1 VSCPTEALFSQ
12 LESFC
17 LPVFSGF
24 SPLFAETATKFSE
37 VSRVT
42 NFGNKPGL
50 WSQCTDRLLLHD
62 PADWRWPEG
71 NRVTSLGH
79 RQVLSSV
86 LAEEYCSAQ
95 TASRRGCRFVL
106 ESCSSIARRID
117 SESTVVAHFNK
128 VLAYQRFRNGPC
140 ECPAISLWRS
150 RSAATRCASD
160 VRNWCACLICSTVV
174 AASRHHFFY
183 RRYMEPQKCADGVA
197 MFFWKRQRLIYCI
210 AVFTLH
216 ERRRL
221 FLGRTEIAAPTLRT
235 ICGCAS

>member
-50 WSQCTDRLLLHD
+50 WSECTDRLLLHD

-79 RQVLSSV
+79 RQLVLSSV
-86 LAEEYCSAQ
+86 LAEEHCSAQ

-117 SESTVVAHFNK
+117 SES
-128 VLAYQRFRNGPC
+128 
-140 ECPAISLWRS
+140 I
-150 RSAATRCASD
+150 
-160 VRNWCACLICSTVV
+160 
-174 AASRHHFFY
+174 
-183 RRYMEPQKCADGVA
+183 
-197 MFFWKRQRLIYCI
+197 
-210 AVFTLH
+210 
-216 ERRRL
+216 RRL
-221 FLGRTEIAAPTLRT
+221 VSSTKPWPTSDSQWTLRMPGGLLCGGAAPQLRD
-235 ICGCAS
+235 APAM